1 MSDPN
6 LSKANAWRSL
16 EKHLERELTSNNT
29 LKEIAD
35 EVSRK
40 LFDDGCYSAAIHRAY
55 LIDRLVE
62 IIEEQRD
69 ELAFYEKV

>member
-6 LSKANAWRSL
+6 LSEANAWRSL
-16 EKHLERELTSNNT
+16 EKHLKRKLTNNT

-35 EVSRK
+35 EVSQK
-40 LFDDGCYSAAIHRAY
+40 LHEEGCYSAWIHRAY

-62 IIEEQRD
+62 IVEEQKD
-69 ELAFYEKV
+69 ELAYYEKL